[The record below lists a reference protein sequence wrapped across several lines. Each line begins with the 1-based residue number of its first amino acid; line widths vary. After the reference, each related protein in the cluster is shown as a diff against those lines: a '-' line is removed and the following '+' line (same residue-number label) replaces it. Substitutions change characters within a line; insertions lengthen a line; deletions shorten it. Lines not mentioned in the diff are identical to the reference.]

1 MEDIISGLVRE
12 FERGKLNRRDLIRQ
26 LAVVA
31 AAAVGASPAVAAT
44 PAGKAFKV
52 TAFNHVSY
60 QVADYRKSRDFYAS
74 LLGMKVQHDY
84 GKECEL
90 AFGNNILIVRPHDRA
105 FQPLPGQP
113 SGIPRIDHIAYTV
126 EGWGTDKSVK
136 PALQAELERRGLKVD
151 EVKRSH
157 APITKGEGDSFIVR
171 DPDGFPIQ
179 LGGEEQ

>member
-31 AAAVGASPAVAAT
+31 AAAVGTSPASAVE
-44 PAGKAFKV
+44 PAGKSFKV
-52 TAFNHVSY
+52 SAFNHVSY
-60 QVADYRKSRDFYAS
+60 QVADYQKSRDFYAG

-105 FQPLPGQP
+105 FQPPAGTPTQ
-113 SGIPRIDHIAYTV
+113 PRIDHIAYTV
-126 EGWGTDKSVK
+126 EGWGVDKSVK
-136 PALQAELERRGLKVD
+136 PALKAELERRGLKVD

-179 LGGEEQ
+179 LGGEDQ